1 MKRTLFALALAV
13 ASLAAAAVAVAEDVG
28 AKMVFYARSAYDLT
42 VGALLAVFT
51 GPVAMT
57 PQDPA
62 PRVTRLLSA
71 ADASTLRQ
79 AKRERPTIS
88 ASWRMC
94 PSG

>member
-13 ASLAAAAVAVAEDVG
+13 ASLAAAAVAVADDVG
-28 AKMVFYARSAYDLT
+28 AKIVLYARSAFY
-42 VGALLAVFT
+42 GAVDMLRAVFT
-51 GPVAMT
+51 GPVDMR

-71 ADASTLRQ
+71 SDASTLRQ
-79 AKRERPTIS
+79 VKRDRPTIS